1 LYNTTIDGGNVE
13 VVVDTS
19 ALLAVLLEEP
29 ERPALIAATTGAV
42 LLAPASLPWEV
53 GNALVAAIRRQRLS
67 AAAAQAAWAAYGSVP
82 IRLVEVDIAQAI
94 GLATELGV
102 YAYDAY
108 MLEAARSARVPL
120 LTLDA
125 ALARAARSIGVSVM
139 ELPK

>member
-1 LYNTTIDGGNVE
+1 VE

-53 GNALVAAIRRQRLS
+53 GNALVAAIRRHRLT
-67 AAAAQAAWAAYGSVP
+67 AAAARAAWGAYESVP
-82 IRLVEVDIAQAI
+82 VRLVEIDIEQAVL
-94 GLATELGV
+94 LAADLGV
-102 YAYDAY
+102 NADDAY
-108 MLEAARSARVPL
+108 MLELARRRGVPL

-125 ALARAARSIGVSVM
+125 KLGAAARRVRLTLIEV
-139 ELPK
+139 

>member
-1 LYNTTIDGGNVE
+1 VE

-42 LLAPASLPWEV
+42 LMAPASLPWEV
-53 GNALVAAIRRQRLS
+53 GNALVAAIRRRRLTP
-67 AAAAQAAWAAYGSVP
+67 AAAQAAWAAYGSVP
-82 IRLVEVDIAQAI
+82 VRLVEVDIAQAI
-94 GLATELGV
+94 VLATDLGV

-108 MLEAARSARVPL
+108 MLELVRRRGIPL

-125 ALARAARSIGVSVM
+125 KLSAAARRAGFALM
-139 ELPK
+139 EM